1 MLHYRIFKFAILWW
15 RYLAAYRILSGV
27 QTKLNIGAQELSPIS
42 NNLKTTSKFQ
52 RLLGEVAVSNFTAQK
67 HD

>member
-1 MLHYRIFKFAILWW
+1 VVALR
-15 RYLAAYRILSGV
+15 SGEE
-27 QTKLNIGAQELSPIS
+27 TKLNIGAQELSPIS